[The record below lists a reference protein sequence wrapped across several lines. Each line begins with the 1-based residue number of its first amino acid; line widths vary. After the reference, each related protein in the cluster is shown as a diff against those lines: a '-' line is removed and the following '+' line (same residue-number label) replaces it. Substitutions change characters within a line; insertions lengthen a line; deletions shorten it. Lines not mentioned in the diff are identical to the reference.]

1 MLLDAPPLAASA
13 AGLVVRSTVNVLYGG
28 RTVAKGVPVGGGSL
42 ICQADQDVPE
52 RVDLALPGE
61 WGKVTL
67 DPGRGGVLGALG
79 HQIQLTVHLSTPDGS
94 RHWRQER
101 GRFIVQEWQR
111 DGAGVRLAGRGLL
124 QAVVDRQR
132 ARPYAAGRPSPISGE
147 VLSILALCGLEGWL
161 DPRLSVGRRVPADF
175 VQGEDVW
182 AAFTEL
188 LTAWPA
194 RARMDGYGA
203 IRLLPGLPADLPA
216 PDVWWHDGRGG
227 TVVGAPSEGTRDG
240 AFSHVIVKV
249 RPEDDDVVVP
259 PVEDWV
265 RRGPLNVDTFGWVSR
280 VIESDAVTTTAQ
292 AEAVAANELA
302 RAGVRAKTV
311 PVEMV
316 PDWRVELDDVAHVQ
330 TSDGVREVGRVTGIE
345 LPLVG
350 RSDARARCDV
360 GVVA

>member
-1 MLLDAPPLAASA
+1 M
-13 AGLVVRSTVNVLYGG
+13 
-28 RTVAKGVPVGGGSL
+28 
-42 ICQADQDVPE
+42 
-52 RVDLALPGE
+52 
-61 WGKVTL
+61 
-67 DPGRGGVLGALG
+67 
-79 HQIQLTVHLSTPDGS
+79 
-94 RHWRQER
+94 
-101 GRFIVQEWQR
+101 
-111 DGAGVRLAGRGLL
+111 
-124 QAVVDRQR
+124 
-132 ARPYAAGRPSPISGE
+132 
-147 VLSILALCGLEGWL
+147 
-161 DPRLSVGRRVPADF
+161 
-175 VQGEDVW
+175 
-182 AAFTEL
+182 
-188 LTAWPA
+188 
-194 RARMDGYGA
+194 
-203 IRLLPGLPADLPA
+203 
-216 PDVWWHDGRGG
+216 
-227 TVVGAPSEGTRDG
+227 
-240 AFSHVIVKV
+240 IVKV
-249 RPEDDDVVVP
+249 SPEDDDVVVP